1 MQNKERRAE
10 CERTGAACE
19 PLPALR
25 MAERMLLS
33 SLTPTAAGAPPPT
46 IDDVKL
52 YLALLA
58 EQRKMPERLA
68 AFRTHVGVAP
78 LSHVDVGADGTPPPD
93 ASRASDDASGG
104 AAATTAALAK
114 KRSLSVMQPL
124 DARVMEADLIAEGDD
139 YHVAHAL
146 YLRLMMQKPEQWSF
160 YVKWLDALFRIISHA
175 PGASSANAMLAS
187 ARYVPCCAHTN
198 AAPTPVCGAAIR
210 SSATLAAQHSANA
223 HPPTPSEGNRATAC
237 VSAPRSVSSHLFC
250 VVLLCLKNC
259 QPVLSTRAH
268 GMRARTFASVWAGFA
283 LCLLPD
289 TCHGAANIVLG
300 MLCDSR
306 MPWRRSLH
314 KLQIAA
320 PQSRSALLAEVPS
333 SVILPSVILPH
344 E

>member
-187 ARYVPCCAHTN
+187 ARYVLLLRSHECCPHTCVRCCDPQFCNARCTALRQYSSIHPERREPCDRVRVGASLGFVPPLLCCAALPQKLSTC
-198 AAPTPVCGAAIR
+198 PVHPCAWHAGAYVCFCLGR
-210 SSATLAAQHSANA
+210 LRVVLAA
-223 HPPTPSEGNRATAC
+223 
-237 VSAPRSVSSHLFC
+237 
-250 VVLLCLKNC
+250 
-259 QPVLSTRAH
+259 
-268 GMRARTFASVWAGFA
+268 
-283 LCLLPD
+283 
-289 TCHGAANIVLG
+289 
-300 MLCDSR
+300 
-306 MPWRRSLH
+306 
-314 KLQIAA
+314 
-320 PQSRSALLAEVPS
+320 
-333 SVILPSVILPH
+333 
-344 E
+344 